1 MEPWKSME
9 ALHLVAS
16 CCLLLTSIT
25 PCPGPPFHLAGHEL
39 IYLVSFTKYHS
50 NLKLYS
56 DFRNKMISEE
66 NLIMSNLNIDKILKE
81 QEDYGD

>member
-1 MEPWKSME
+1 M
-9 ALHLVAS
+9 
-16 CCLLLTSIT
+16 TFIQY
-25 PCPGPPFHLAGHEL
+25 L

-66 NLIMSNLNIDKILKE
+66 NLIMSNLNIDKILKKSIGESSIIE
-81 QEDYGD
+81 QKLENTPKLNFIN